1 MLTAIEKLD
10 RIIHE
15 PGRLWIM
22 TLLAA
27 TESLGFK
34 ELKAQLGMTD
44 GNLCVHMR
52 TLEESGY
59 VSVHKSFVNRKPRT
73 EYSLTPVGRQAF
85 DAYIQTLKEIVEQ
98 SQPTPPTPP
107 AVHAQPVGAREV
119 RPALQK
125 GMAPAK

>member
-1 MLTAIEKLD
+1 MLTAIKKLD

-15 PGRLWIM
+15 PGRLRIM

-52 TLEESGY
+52 TLEEGGY
-59 VSVHKSFVNRKPRT
+59 ISVHKSFVNRKPRT
-73 EYSLTPVGRQAF
+73 EYSLTAPGRQAF
-85 DAYIQTLKEIVEQ
+85 REYIRTLEEIVKQ
-98 SQPTPPTPP
+98 
-107 AVHAQPVGAREV
+107 AQPLDERQLAGAREV
-119 RPALQK
+119 RPALRK
-125 GMAPAK
+125 RMAPAELVE

>member
-1 MLTAIEKLD
+1 MITAIEKLD
-10 RIIHE
+10 RVIHE
-15 PGRLWIM
+15 PGRMRIM

-34 ELKAQLGMTD
+34 ELKEQLGMTD

-52 TLEESGY
+52 TLEESNY
-59 VSVHKSFVNRKPRT
+59 VAVHKSFVNRKPRT
-73 EYSLTPVGRQAF
+73 EYSLTPVGLQAF

-98 SQPTPPTPP
+98 SQPAEMRHP
-107 AVHAQPVGAREV
+107 AGAREV
-119 RPALQK
+119 LPVLQK